1 MEPEE
6 ENIGMMNILGDNVL
20 LTRDYGDYRVTNG
33 GMQVNPYVDNDYDY
47 GIPSMNNRMYNKD
60 GEFVF
65 PEMLFKVLKK
75 SLPGIHSITVNKIEI
90 KYTYAFV
97 DSLESTPT
105 YLVYVDVRYNWDTSD
120 VLSPEKLGDKINM
133 SFPMIYTD
141 VKFVKFHV
149 NTVKVERRDYEKE
162 FMNIFGKK

>member
-20 LTRDYGDYRVTNG
+20 LTRDYGNYRVTNG
-33 GMQVNPYVDNDYDY
+33 GMEVNPYVDNDY
-47 GIPSMNNRMYNKD
+47 GIPSTSNRMYNKN

-75 SLPGIHSITVNKIEI
+75 SLPGISSIVINKFET
-90 KYTYAFV
+90 KFTYSISNF
-97 DSLESTPT
+97 ESTPE
-105 YLVYVDVRYNWDTSD
+105 YLVSVDVKYNWDSSE
-120 VLSPEKLGDKINM
+120 VLSPDKLGDKINM

-141 VKFVKFHV
+141 VKFVTFRV

>member
-6 ENIGMMNILGDNVL
+6 ENVGMMNILGDNVL
-20 LTRDYGDYRVTNG
+20 LTRDYGNYTITNG
-33 GMQVNPYVDNDYDY
+33 GMTVNPYLDNDYRVS
-47 GIPSMNNRMYNKD
+47 SMNNRTYNKD

-65 PEMLFKVLKK
+65 PELLFKVLKK
-75 SLPGIHSITVNKIEI
+75 SLPGINSIVINKFET
-90 KYTYAFV
+90 KFTYSISDF
-97 DSLESTPT
+97 ESTPS
-105 YLVYVDVRYNWDTSD
+105 YLVSVDVIYNWDSSEI
-120 VLSPEKLGDKINM
+120 LSPDKLGDKINM

-141 VKFVKFHV
+141 VKFVTFRV

>member
-6 ENIGMMNILGDNVL
+6 ENVGMMNILGDNVL
-20 LTRDYGDYRVTNG
+20 LTRDYGNYTITNGGGMTVNPYIDNDYRVS
-33 GMQVNPYVDNDYDY
+33 
-47 GIPSMNNRMYNKD
+47 SMNNRTYNKD

-65 PEMLFKVLKK
+65 PELLFKVLKK
-75 SLPGIHSITVNKIEI
+75 SLPGINSIVINKFET
-90 KYTYAFV
+90 KFTYTV
-97 DSLESTPT
+97 DSFESTPT
-105 YLVYVDVRYNWDTSD
+105 YLVYVDVIYNWDSSE

-141 VKFVKFHV
+141 VKFVTFRV

>member
-20 LTRDYGDYRVTNG
+20 LTRDYGNYTITNG
-33 GMQVNPYVDNDYDY
+33 GMTVNPYIDNDYRVS
-47 GIPSMNNRMYNKD
+47 SMNNRTYNKD

-65 PEMLFKVLKK
+65 PELLFKVLKK
-75 SLPGIHSITVNKIEI
+75 SLPGINSIVINKFET
-90 KYTYAFV
+90 KFTYTV
-97 DSLESTPT
+97 DSFESTPK
-105 YLVYVDVRYNWDTSD
+105 YLVFVDVKYNWDSSD
-120 VLSPEKLGDKINM
+120 ILSPEKLGDKINM

-141 VKFVKFHV
+141 IKFVTFQV
-149 NTVKVERRDYEKE
+149 NTVRVERRDYEKE

>member
-6 ENIGMMNILGDNVL
+6 DNVGIMNILGDNVL

-33 GMQVNPYVDNDYDY
+33 GMNFNPYVDNDYR
-47 GIPSMNNRMYNKD
+47 GSSMNNRTYNKD

-75 SLPGIHSITVNKIEI
+75 SLPGIHSIVINKFET
-90 KYTYAFV
+90 KLTY
-97 DSLESTPT
+97 SLSDFESAPT
-105 YLVYVDVRYNWDTSD
+105 YLVYVDVKYNWDSSEI
-120 VLSPEKLGDKINM
+120 LSPDKLGDKINM

-141 VKFVKFHV
+141 VKFVTFRV

>member
-20 LTRDYGDYRVTNG
+20 LTRDYGNYTITNG
-33 GMQVNPYVDNDYDY
+33 GMTVNPYIDNDYRVS
-47 GIPSMNNRMYNKD
+47 SMNNRTYNKD
-60 GEFVF
+60 GEFIF

-75 SLPGIHSITVNKIEI
+75 SLPGIHSIVINKFET
-90 KYTYAFV
+90 KLTY
-97 DSLESTPT
+97 SLSDFESTPE
-105 YLVYVDVRYNWDTSD
+105 YLVSVDVKYNWDSSEI
-120 VLSPEKLGDKINM
+120 LSPEKLGDKINM

-141 VKFVKFHV
+141 VKFVTFRV

>member
-6 ENIGMMNILGDNVL
+6 ENIGIMNILGDNVL
-20 LTRDYGDYRVTNG
+20 LTRDYGEYRVTNG
-33 GMQVNPYVDNDYDY
+33 GITVNPYVDNDY
-47 GIPSMNNRMYNKD
+47 GIPSTCNRMYNKD

>member
-20 LTRDYGDYRVTNG
+20 LTRDYGNYTITNG
-33 GMQVNPYVDNDYDY
+33 GMTVNPYLDDDYRVS
-47 GIPSMNNRMYNKD
+47 SMNNRTYNKD

-75 SLPGIHSITVNKIEI
+75 SLPGINSIVINKFET
-90 KYTYAFV
+90 KFTYTV
-97 DSLESTPT
+97 DSFESTPE
-105 YLVYVDVRYNWDTSD
+105 YLVFVDVKYNWDSSD
-120 VLSPEKLGDKINM
+120 ILSPEKLGDKINM

-141 VKFVKFHV
+141 VKFVTFQV

>member
-6 ENIGMMNILGDNVL
+6 ENVGMMNILGDNVL
-20 LTRDYGDYRVTNG
+20 LTRDYGNYTITNG
-33 GMQVNPYVDNDYDY
+33 GMTVNPYLDNDYRVS
-47 GIPSMNNRMYNKD
+47 SMNNRTYNKD

-65 PEMLFKVLKK
+65 PELLFKVLKK
-75 SLPGIHSITVNKIEI
+75 SLPGINSIVINKFETIL
-90 KYTYAFV
+90 TYGIGNF
-97 DSLESTPT
+97 ESTPK
-105 YLVYVDVRYNWDTSD
+105 YLVFVDVRYNWDSSD
-120 VLSPEKLGDKINM
+120 ILSPEKLGDKINM

-141 VKFVKFHV
+141 VKFVTFRV

>member
-6 ENIGMMNILGDNVL
+6 ENIGIIGHGN
-20 LTRDYGDYRVTNG
+20 YRVTND
-33 GMQVNPYVDNDYDY
+33 GMNFNPYVENDYR
-47 GIPSMNNRMYNKD
+47 GSSMNNRTYNKD

-75 SLPGIHSITVNKIEI
+75 SLPGISSIVINKFET
-90 KYTYAFV
+90 KLTY
-97 DSLESTPT
+97 SLSDFESTPS
-105 YLVYVDVRYNWDTSD
+105 YLVSVDVKYNWDSSEI
-120 VLSPEKLGDKINM
+120 LSPEKLGDKINM

-141 VKFVKFHV
+141 VKFVTFHV

-162 FMNIFGKK
+162 FMNIFGRK

>member
-6 ENIGMMNILGDNVL
+6 ENIGMMNILRDNVL
-20 LTRDYGDYRVTNG
+20 LTRDYGNYRVTNG
-33 GMQVNPYVDNDYDY
+33 GITVNPYVDNDYR
-47 GIPSMNNRMYNKD
+47 GSSMNNRTYNKD

-65 PEMLFKVLKK
+65 PELLFKVLKK
-75 SLPGIHSITVNKIEI
+75 SLPGIHSIVINKFET
-90 KYTYAFV
+90 KFTYTV
-97 DSLESTPT
+97 DSFESTPT

>member
-6 ENIGMMNILGDNVL
+6 ENISMMNILGDNVL
-20 LTRDYGDYRVTNG
+20 LTRDYGNYRVTNG
-33 GMQVNPYVDNDYDY
+33 GMTVNPYIDNDYRVS
-47 GIPSMNNRMYNKD
+47 SMNNRTYNKD

-75 SLPGIHSITVNKIEI
+75 SLPGIHSIVINKFET
-90 KYTYAFV
+90 KLTY
-97 DSLESTPT
+97 SLSDFESAPT
-105 YLVYVDVRYNWDTSD
+105 YLVYVDVKYNWDSSEI
-120 VLSPEKLGDKINM
+120 LSPEKLGDKINM

-141 VKFVKFHV
+141 VKFVTFQV

>member
-6 ENIGMMNILGDNVL
+6 ENIGMMNVLGDNVL
-20 LTRDYGDYRVTNG
+20 LTRDYGNYTITNGGTTVNPYIDNDYRVS
-33 GMQVNPYVDNDYDY
+33 
-47 GIPSMNNRMYNKD
+47 SMNNRTYNKD

-75 SLPGIHSITVNKIEI
+75 SLPGISSIVINKFET
-90 KYTYAFV
+90 KLTY
-97 DSLESTPT
+97 SLSDFESTPS
-105 YLVYVDVRYNWDTSD
+105 YLVSVDVKYNWDSSEI
-120 VLSPEKLGDKINM
+120 LSPDKLGDKINM

-141 VKFVKFHV
+141 VKFVTFHV

>member
-6 ENIGMMNILGDNVL
+6 ENVGMMNILGDNVL
-20 LTRDYGDYRVTNG
+20 LTRDYGNYTITNG
-33 GMQVNPYVDNDYDY
+33 GMTVNPYIDNDYRVS
-47 GIPSMNNRMYNKD
+47 SMNNRTYNKD

-75 SLPGIHSITVNKIEI
+75 SLPGINSIVINKFET
-90 KYTYAFV
+90 KFTY
-97 DSLESTPT
+97 SLSDFESTPT
-105 YLVYVDVRYNWDTSD
+105 YLVSVDVKYNWDSSEI
-120 VLSPEKLGDKINM
+120 LSPEKLGDKINM

-141 VKFVKFHV
+141 VKFVTFQV

-162 FMNIFGKK
+162 FMNIFGRK

>member
-6 ENIGMMNILGDNVL
+6 ENISMMNILGDNVL
-20 LTRDYGDYRVTNG
+20 LTRDYGNYTITNG
-33 GMQVNPYVDNDYDY
+33 GMTVNPYIDNDYRVS
-47 GIPSMNNRMYNKD
+47 SMNNRTYNKD

-65 PEMLFKVLKK
+65 PELLFKVLKK
-75 SLPGIHSITVNKIEI
+75 SLPGIHSIVINKFET
-90 KYTYAFV
+90 KFTYSISNF
-97 DSLESTPT
+97 ESTPE
-105 YLVYVDVRYNWDTSD
+105 YLVSVDVKYNWDSSEI
-120 VLSPEKLGDKINM
+120 LSPDKLGDKINM

>member
-6 ENIGMMNILGDNVL
+6 ENIGMMNVLGDNVL
-20 LTRDYGDYRVTNG
+20 LTRDYGNYTITNG
-33 GMQVNPYVDNDYDY
+33 GMTVNPYIDNDYRVS
-47 GIPSMNNRMYNKD
+47 SMNNRTYNKD

-75 SLPGIHSITVNKIEI
+75 SLPGINSIVINKFET
-90 KYTYAFV
+90 KFTYTV
-97 DSLESTPT
+97 DSFESTPE
-105 YLVYVDVRYNWDTSD
+105 YLVFVDVKYNWDSSD
-120 VLSPEKLGDKINM
+120 ILSPEKLGDKINM

-162 FMNIFGKK
+162 FMNIFGRK

>member
-6 ENIGMMNILGDNVL
+6 ENVGMMNILGENVL
-20 LTRDYGDYRVTNG
+20 LTRDYGNYRVTNG
-33 GMQVNPYVDNDYDY
+33 GITVNPYVDNDYR
-47 GIPSMNNRMYNKD
+47 GSSMNNRTYNKD

-65 PEMLFKVLKK
+65 PELLFKVLKK
-75 SLPGIHSITVNKIEI
+75 SLPGIHSIVINKFET
-90 KYTYAFV
+90 KFTYTV
-97 DSLESTPT
+97 DSFESTPE
-105 YLVYVDVRYNWDTSD
+105 YLVYVDVIYNWDSSE

>member
-6 ENIGMMNILGDNVL
+6 ENVGMMNILGDNVL
-20 LTRDYGDYRVTNG
+20 LTRDYGNYTITNG
-33 GMQVNPYVDNDYDY
+33 GMTVNPYIDNDYRVS
-47 GIPSMNNRMYNKD
+47 SMNNRTYNKD

-65 PEMLFKVLKK
+65 PELLFKVLKK
-75 SLPGIHSITVNKIEI
+75 SLPGIHSIVINKFET
-90 KYTYAFV
+90 KFTYTV
-97 DSLESTPT
+97 DSFESTPK
-105 YLVYVDVRYNWDTSD
+105 YLVFVDVKYNWDSSEI
-120 VLSPEKLGDKINM
+120 LSPDKLGDKINM

-141 VKFVKFHV
+141 VKFVTFRV

>member
-6 ENIGMMNILGDNVL
+6 ENISMMNILGDNVL
-20 LTRDYGDYRVTNG
+20 LTRDYGNYRVTNG
-33 GMQVNPYVDNDYDY
+33 GITVNPYVENDYR
-47 GIPSMNNRMYNKD
+47 GPSMNNRTYNKD

-65 PEMLFKVLKK
+65 PELLFKVLKK
-75 SLPGIHSITVNKIEI
+75 SLPGIHSIVINKFETIL
-90 KYTYAFV
+90 TYSIGNF
-97 DSLESTPT
+97 ESTPK
-105 YLVYVDVRYNWDTSD
+105 YLVFVDVKYNWDSSD
-120 VLSPEKLGDKINM
+120 ILSPEKLGDKINM

-141 VKFVKFHV
+141 VNFVTFQV

>member
-20 LTRDYGDYRVTNG
+20 LTRDYGNYTITNG
-33 GMQVNPYVDNDYDY
+33 GMTVNPYIDNDYRVS
-47 GIPSMNNRMYNKD
+47 SMNNRTYNKD

-75 SLPGIHSITVNKIEI
+75 SLPGIHSIVINKFET
-90 KYTYAFV
+90 KLTY
-97 DSLESTPT
+97 SLSDFESAPT
-105 YLVYVDVRYNWDTSD
+105 YLVYVDVKYNWDSSEI
-120 VLSPEKLGDKINM
+120 LSPDKLGDKINM

-141 VKFVKFHV
+141 VKFVTFRV

>member
-20 LTRDYGDYRVTNG
+20 LTRDYGNYTITNG
-33 GMQVNPYVDNDYDY
+33 GMTVNPYIDNDYRVS
-47 GIPSMNNRMYNKD
+47 SMNNRTYNKD

-75 SLPGIHSITVNKIEI
+75 SLPGINSIVINKFET
-90 KYTYAFV
+90 KFTYTV
-97 DSLESTPT
+97 DSFESTPK
-105 YLVYVDVRYNWDTSD
+105 YLVFVDVKYNWDSSEI
-120 VLSPEKLGDKINM
+120 LSPEKLGDKINM

-141 VKFVKFHV
+141 VKFVTFQV